1 MNLKH
6 PILLVALFAGGFL
19 MGYLVRGGSST
30 QPPAK
35 ATVVV
40 EKTESTAKEGNT
52 STAPEQ
58 GQDKG
63 EEGTL
68 AEEYNDG
75 ENANTPPQ
83 TPIRLPSGQACF
95 ADDKEL
101 SLQLSLFA
109 EKMEKQKVMYNNKE
123 PEKLADC
130 SGIFHRTVQFVASSC
145 DQYLY
150 PSPKDARDSRS
161 LAKWFHEHGNLIFI
175 QDAVKQRNVIK
186 PGAVL
191 FFGGSGKK
199 YNNPPKEQ
207 VLAAYPAGIIEHMG
221 VVTEV
226 RYDANGDVE
235 GYSMFHGRRPG
246 VYAQRSHYHQLKPPR
261 IGFPPLGN
269 WNQQLLAVAYIMTP
283 KEI

>member
-6 PILLVALFAGGFL
+6 PLLLIALFAGGFL
-19 MGYLVRGGSST
+19 AGYFIRGGSESA
-30 QPPAK
+30 PPA
-35 ATVVV
+35 AVTVSA
-40 EKTESTAKEGNT
+40 ETTTEEDTPENPQ
-52 STAPEQ
+52 APEA
-58 GQDKG
+58 GNEPADETAT
-63 EEGTL
+63 EEET
-68 AEEYNDG
+68 AT
-75 ENANTPPQ
+75 APQ

-95 ADDKEL
+95 ADDTEL

-109 EKMEKQKVMYNNKE
+109 ENMEKQKVMYNNQE

-130 SGIFHRTVQFVASSC
+130 SGIFHRTVQFVSSTC

-150 PSPKDARDSRS
+150 PSPKVARDSRS
-161 LAKWFHEHGNLIFI
+161 LANWFNEHGNLIFI
-175 QDAVKQRNVIK
+175 EDAVAQRNVIK

-207 VLAAYPAGIIEHMG
+207 VLAAYPAGIIEHIG

-226 RYDANGDVE
+226 RRDADGNVE
-235 GYSMFHGRRPG
+235 GYTMFHGRRPG
-246 VYAQRSHYHQLKPPR
+246 VHAQRSHYHQLKPPR